1 MDEKIAGESAVD
13 ELRTA
18 LNLATDEEL
27 QHLTQ
32 ILFSRK
38 FNPLDYLQTPQP
50 IFIQTQHR
58 DRQIESI
65 ERRFRHL
72 AADGFTVLLGQT
84 EALSYREILLQV
96 CHFLKLSGEPGITT
110 TDLEA
115 EIFLHLTGKAWR
127 KLPAAD
133 KKSLLHRVRRSLE
146 QDALP
151 EPLPVQ
157 LQHNPFQIL
166 LRGSS
171 TIAVST
177 ILKTAI
183 LKNIA
188 RQFALYFASAQMA
201 KVATGGAGKLATVL
215 SSQAAKK
222 GLATTAV
229 KYGAMRS
236 VFSVV
241 VPAMWGWFLA
251 DLGWRAIATNYGRI
265 IPMIVTIAQIRL
277 TREEVAWQ
285 EN

>member
-1 MDEKIAGESAVD
+1 MD

-38 FNPLDYLQTPQP
+38 FNPLDYFQTPQP
-50 IFIQTQHR
+50 IFVQTQHR

-72 AADGFTVLLGQT
+72 AADGFTVLLGQA
-84 EALSYREILLQV
+84 EMLSYREILLQV
-96 CHFLKLSGEPGITT
+96 CHFLKLSSEPGIST

-127 KLPAAD
+127 KLPAAE
-133 KKSLLHRVRRSLE
+133 KKSLLHRVQRSLE
-146 QDALP
+146 RDFLP

-157 LQHNPFQIL
+157 LQHNPVQIL
-166 LRGSS
+166 LRGGS

-188 RQFALYFASAQMA
+188 RQFALYFASSHMT
-201 KVATGGAGKLATVL
+201 KVAAGGAGKLATVL

-222 GLATTAV
+222 GLATTAL

-265 IPMIVTIAQIRL
+265 IPMIVTLAQIRL
-277 TREEVAWQ
+277 TREEIVWQ

>member
-1 MDEKIAGESAVD
+1 MD

-38 FNPLDYLQTPQP
+38 FNPLDYLNTPQP

-58 DRQIESI
+58 DRQIECI
-65 ERRFRHL
+65 EQRFRHL

-84 EALSYREILLQV
+84 ETLTYRQVLLQV
-96 CHFLKLSGEPGITT
+96 CTFLKLSGVAGITT

-133 KKSLLHRVRRSLE
+133 KTSLLHKVRRSLE
-146 QDALP
+146 DASLP

-166 LRGSS
+166 LQGSS
-171 TIAVST
+171 TLAVST
-177 ILKTAI
+177 LLKTAI

-188 RQFALYFASAQMA
+188 KQFALYFASSQMA
-201 KVATGGAGKLATVL
+201 RVTASGAGKLATVI

-265 IPMIVTIAQIRL
+265 IPMIVTLAQIRL
-277 TREEVAWQ
+277 TREEIAWQ
-285 EN
+285 KL